1 LALCNKYILLI
12 VIMLM
17 LSVPAV
23 GAAQE
28 KPPAL
33 RPFAGLKL
41 GGALHSV
48 FSGLD
53 PAAQVELEGG
63 VSLLENR
70 LDVALQVSWD
80 RSAASGGAEDD
91 RFDAGAV
98 KWELDQDFLMIG
110 LVARYRFLPMDK
122 PYNAYAG
129 AGPRVLLMRTVV
141 NGTSGGEDLG
151 ENEQT
156 ETRFG
161 AVLVAGG
168 EYRLGPGDLLL
179 ELALGIGS
187 LDGLI
192 TGQSSASAL
201 GVLLGYRLR
210 F

>member
-1 LALCNKYILLI
+1 MYKKYILPIVTALI
-12 VIMLM
+12 LTA
-17 LSVPAV
+17 PAV

-28 KPPAL
+28 KQPAFS
-33 RPFAGLKL
+33 PFVGLKL

-48 FSGLD
+48 FSELD

-63 VSLLENR
+63 VSLLGNR
-70 LDVALQVSWD
+70 LDVALQASWD
-80 RSAASGGAEDD
+80 RSAASGGPDD
-91 RFDAGAV
+91 ERFDAGAV

-110 LVARYRFLPMDK
+110 VVARYRFLAPTSA
-122 PYNAYAG
+122 YNAYAG

-141 NGTSGGEDLG
+141 NGTSGGEALG

-187 LDGLI
+187 IDGLI

-201 GVLLGYRLR
+201 SVLLGYRLR